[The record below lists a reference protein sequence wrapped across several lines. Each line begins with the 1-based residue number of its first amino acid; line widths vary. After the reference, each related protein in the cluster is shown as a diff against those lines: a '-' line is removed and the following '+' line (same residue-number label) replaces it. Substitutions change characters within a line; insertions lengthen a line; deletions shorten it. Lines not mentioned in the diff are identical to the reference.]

1 MTEAFLTR
9 ARLRADAPGAALR
22 PLLVSGNGSERV
34 SAGHR
39 LVWTLFGDT
48 ADRTRDFLW
57 REAEPGLFFVL
68 SSRLPEDHSGLFEL
82 DEPKPFAPSLN
93 AGDRLGFTL
102 RANATVSRGGK
113 GKRRGTV
120 SDVVMDAL
128 HSVPPGE
135 RAAARGKAV
144 AQAGSRW
151 LASQAGKAG
160 FSVGAEPNPQ
170 KIDGFEHSPAR
181 GDETAAVDGNSV
193 VVSAYR
199 TIRLDRRRG
208 DSASLGVLD
217 FDGVLKVRD
226 PVLFVASVLKG
237 FGRAKAFGCGLML
250 IRRV

>member
-9 ARLRADAPGAALR
+9 ARLRADAPAAALR
-22 PLLVSGNGSERV
+22 PLLAPGAGSERV
-34 SAGHR
+34 SAGHQ

-57 REAEPGLFFVL
+57 REAEPGLFFLL
-68 SSRLPEDHSGLFEL
+68 SSRRPEDHTGLFEL
-82 DEPKPFAPSLN
+82 DEPKPFEPVLS

-113 GKRRGTV
+113 GKRRGKV

-128 HSVPPGE
+128 HSVPSGE
-135 RAAARGKAV
+135 RAGARGKAV
-144 AQAGSRW
+144 AQAGFRW
-151 LASQAGKAG
+151 LASQGGKAG
-160 FSVGAEPNPQ
+160 FSIGADGEVLVPAGSEQDSPRSDGVVN
-170 KIDGFEHSPAR
+170 IDP
-181 GDETAAVDGNSV
+181 V

-199 TIRLDRRRG
+199 TLRLDRGRAEAAR
-208 DSASLGVLD
+208 LGVLD
-217 FDGVLKVRD
+217 FDGVLEVRD
-226 PVLFVASVLKG
+226 PVLFVASVLRG

>member
-1 MTEAFLTR
+1 
-9 ARLRADAPGAALR
+9 
-22 PLLVSGNGSERV
+22 
-34 SAGHR
+34 
-39 LVWTLFGDT
+39 
-48 ADRTRDFLW
+48 
-57 REAEPGLFFVL
+57 LFFVL